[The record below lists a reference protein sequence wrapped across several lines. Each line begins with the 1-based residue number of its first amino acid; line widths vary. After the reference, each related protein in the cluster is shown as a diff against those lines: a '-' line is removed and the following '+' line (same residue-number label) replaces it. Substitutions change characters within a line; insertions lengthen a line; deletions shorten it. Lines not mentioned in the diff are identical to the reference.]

1 MFLGRHNHTIEAKG
15 RLAIPAR
22 FREKLADGAVLTRG
36 ADRSLAL
43 YTADSWRT
51 LCDKIDQLPIGDAD
65 ARSLRRFLFAE
76 ASLVEVDSQ
85 GRILIP
91 AALRTFAGIDR
102 DVVVLGVNRSI
113 EIWAAG
119 VWERLSAAVET
130 DADAV
135 FARLASMI

>member
-1 MFLGRHNHTIEAKG
+1 MFLGRHNHTIDTKG

-22 FREKLADGAVLTRG
+22 FREQLADGAVLTRG

-43 YTADSWRT
+43 YPAESWRA
-51 LCDKIDQLPIGDAD
+51 LCDKIDQLPMGDAD

-76 ASLVEVDSQ
+76 ASLVELDGQ

-91 AALRTFAGIDR
+91 GELRTFAGIDR
-102 DVVVLGVNRSI
+102 AVVVIGVNQSI
-113 EIWAAG
+113 EIWAVDA
-119 VWERLSAAVET
+119 WDRLSSSVEA

-135 FARLASMI
+135 LARLSSMI